1 MTKTANDSAPAIPK
15 NMTQEN
21 TRQIRR
27 EKITHLEQS
36 ERLDLVLFVEREAVV
51 DARGEHEEITGLD
64 RDADPRVGG
73 GF

>member
-1 MTKTANDSAPAIPK
+1 MTKTANGSAPDIPK

-36 ERLDLVLFVEREAVV
+36 ERLDLVLFVECEAVV
-51 DARGEHEEITGLD
+51 DTRREHEEIAGLD
-64 RDADPRVGG
+64 RDADPRIGG